1 MTGRGEGDSRK
12 TKPAGENFVYADAVN
27 YILSAYLTAWRG
39 SRGVPELS
47 KPLVLAALRNLPR
60 NAAAQPWLRCL
71 ARLVIRLQGR
81 SELLGNGIAMEMGT
95 KMGPSAVGCGKLVAA
110 VATVSP
116 LSFNSPSSSSA
127 LW

>member
-1 MTGRGEGDSRK
+1 MLR
-12 TKPAGENFVYADAVN
+12 
-27 YILSAYLTAWRG
+27 LSRG
-39 SRGVPELS
+39 S
-47 KPLVLAALRNLPR
+47 A
-60 NAAAQPWLRCL
+60 RCL

-95 KMGPSAVGCGKLVAA
+95 KMGPSAVGCGNLVAA

-127 LW
+127 LVNRCLLTFSAPPPFFYSRMPCDLRHFVPRMQLFLTCLYVINV